1 MESDIKY
8 VLIVT
13 YGGKPHIANHS
24 NQLKQ
29 MHRWLVQEKQ
39 DCPAF
44 HILSAQRYVV
54 SAIGTVTVT
63 EIRIDF
69 NEDALYI
76 FDKYGTLIDRYISP
90 TPQEP
95 EVMYEYEVERRE
107 TWVNR
112 RCHRARTDDAAIK
125 AIEQDVADG
134 IFDVMEGWLEDA
146 ETVIISKKPVKE
158 GE

>member
-8 VLIVT
+8 VLTVS
-13 YGGKPHIANHS
+13 YGGKPHIDAEPDLEALYDYLTAAQRN
-24 NQLKQ
+24 N
-29 MHRWLVQEKQ
+29 
-39 DCPAF
+39 PAF
-44 HILSAQRYVV
+44 HILGAQRYVI

-76 FDKYGTLIDRYISP
+76 FDKYGTLVDRYIST

-95 EVMYEYEVERRE
+95 EEQEFYVYREE
-107 TWVNR
+107 TWKNVKR
-112 RCHRARTDDAAIK
+112 VRAKSEEEAIAK
-125 AIEQDVADG
+125 VEQDVAAG
-134 IFDVMEGWLEDA
+134 TFDVMDGWLEDCV
-146 ETVIISKKPVKE
+146 TFI

>member
-8 VLIVT
+8 VLTVS
-13 YGGKPHIANHS
+13 YGGKPHIDAEPDLEALYDYLTAAQRN
-24 NQLKQ
+24 N
-29 MHRWLVQEKQ
+29 
-39 DCPAF
+39 PAF
-44 HILSAQRYVV
+44 HILGAQRYVI

-76 FDKYGTLIDRYISP
+76 FDKYGTLVDRYIST

-125 AIEQDVADG
+125 AVEQDVADG
-134 IFDVMEGWLEDA
+134 TFDVMEGWLEDA

>member
-13 YGGKPHIANHS
+13 YGGKPHIADHS
-24 NQLKQ
+24 NQLEQ

-44 HILSAQRYVV
+44 HILNAQRYVI
-54 SAIGTVTVT
+54 SAAGTVNVT

-76 FDKYGTLIDRYISP
+76 FDKYGTLVDRYISA

-95 EVMYEYEVERRE
+95 EEQEFYVRRSE
-107 TWVNR
+107 TWVNVKKVW
-112 RCHRARTDDAAIK
+112 AKSAEEAIAK
-125 AIEQDVADG
+125 VEQDVAAG
-134 IFDVMEGWLEDA
+134 TFDVMEGWLEDC
-146 ETVIISKKPVKE
+146 TTGI